1 VLVLGRLLGASR
13 LGEGDL
19 DVSVAWVW
27 TVDAGRIVAMEAF
40 REERTARQAIAL
52 ARPAAE
58 APAAARKAPA
68 PGLLAQ
74 RKVRAPVRVTGR
86 RVFFHSATPP
96 GPQSFGKEGNGP
108 DAVVRARCRRPRQ
121 SRGNHYRI
129 PASAA
134 SYGSYRDYRRAKPDN
149 RHRGGLVSRPL
160 PDPYLADPV
169 KPRRRAA
176 SATTRCRSSSTP
188 GHRDPPRFHNA
199 STAPFATCLSAAA
212 MAHIPRPKRPP
223 RGCPRQDSNLRPAA

>member
-1 VLVLGRLLGASR
+1 VCGARSRRVQDGVVLA
-13 LGEGDL
+13 
-19 DVSVAWVW
+19 AI
-27 TVDAGRIVAMEAF
+27 AGR
-40 REERTARQAIAL
+40 RWWRCSRTSR
-52 ARPAAE
+52 
-58 APAAARKAPA
+58 PAAARTAQAPE
-68 PGLLAQ
+68 LLGE
-74 RKVRAPVRVTGR
+74 RNVRASVPLHWG

-96 GPQSFGKEGNGP
+96 GPQAFGKKGNGP
-108 DAVVRARCRRPRQ
+108 DAMVRARCRRPRQ
-121 SRGNHYRI
+121 GRGNHYRI

-199 STAPFATCLSAAA
+199 STAPFAPCLSAAA